1 MRTYQNIVATSIPNP
16 MQSTKTTNKRNF
28 MNCRNPRPKTMANPI
43 DEMQSQQARRTK
55 NAGSSLANC
64 DLVSEIE
71 IVMLTKTSTFSIKLI
86 L

>member
-1 MRTYQNIVATSIPNP
+1 
-16 MQSTKTTNKRNF
+16 
-28 MNCRNPRPKTMANPI
+28 MANPI